1 MTRGSIAIGSSS
13 GEARLD
19 VDDQG
24 EQSEHEIAADLAHQ
38 IGQGVRAAEQA
49 LVARYGPPLHFMLKQ
64 RTRDSELA
72 LDIRQDA
79 LRIVIEKLRA
89 GTLEQPERLG
99 GYLRG
104 VALKLCG
111 AQKRKES
118 RRATTADSDA
128 IEAMADS
135 RTDPAQHLSDEQLK
149 RSVRELLAELSTP
162 RDRDIL
168 TRVYLLE
175 EDKETVCTA
184 LGVDSLHFNRVLFR
198 AKQRFRELLVRAEQR
213 AELRLVR

>member
-1 MTRGSIAIGSSS
+1 
-13 GEARLD
+13 
-19 VDDQG
+19 VDDQS
-24 EQSEHEIAADLAHQ
+24 EQSEHEIAADLALK
-38 IGQGVRAAEQA
+38 IGQGVRAAEQT

-128 IEAMADS
+128 IAAVADS
-135 RTDPAQHLSDEQLK
+135 RADPAEQLSDEQLK
-149 RSVRELLAELSTP
+149 RTVRELLAELSTP

-168 TRVYLLE
+168 TRAYLLE
-175 EDKETVCTA
+175 EDKDTICAA
-184 LGVDSLHFNRVLFR
+184 LDIDSLHFNRVLFR
-198 AKQRFRELLVRAEQR
+198 AKQRFRELLVRAEQHG
-213 AELRLVR
+213 ELRVVK

>member
-1 MTRGSIAIGSSS
+1 MGSGN
-13 GEARLD
+13 GEARRS
-19 VDDQG
+19 VDDQS
-24 EQSEHEIAADLAHQ
+24 EQAEHEIAADLARQ
-38 IGQGVRAAEQA
+38 IGQGVRAAEEA
-49 LVARYGPPLHFMLKQ
+49 LVARYGPALHFLLKK

-79 LRIVIEKLRA
+79 LRVVIEKLRA
-89 GTLEQPERLG
+89 GTLEQPERLA

-111 AQKRKES
+111 AERRKEL

-128 IEAMADS
+128 VEAVAAE
-135 RTDPAQHLSDEQLK
+135 RADPAEHLSEEQLK
-149 RSVRELLAELSTP
+149 RAVRELLAELSTP

-175 EDKETVCTA
+175 EDKDAICAA

-198 AKQRFRELLVRAEQR
+198 AKQRFRELLVRVEQQRGLR
-213 AELRLVR
+213 AVR

>member
-1 MTRGSIAIGSSS
+1 MNSGN
-13 GEARLD
+13 GEARRK
-19 VDDQG
+19 VDDQS
-24 EQSEHEIAADLAHQ
+24 EQSEQEIAADLARQ
-38 IGQGVRAAEQA
+38 IGQGDRVAEQA

-111 AQKRKES
+111 AQKRKEA

-128 IEAMADS
+128 IEAIAAD
-135 RTDPAQHLSDEQLK
+135 RADPAEHL
-149 RSVRELLAELSTP
+149 
-162 RDRDIL
+162 
-168 TRVYLLE
+168 
-175 EDKETVCTA
+175 
-184 LGVDSLHFNRVLFR
+184 
-198 AKQRFRELLVRAEQR
+198 
-213 AELRLVR
+213 

>member
-1 MTRGSIAIGSSS
+1 M
-13 GEARLD
+13 
-19 VDDQG
+19 DDQG
-24 EQSEHEIAADLAHQ
+24 GEESEHEIAADLALK
-38 IGQGVRAAEQA
+38 ISQGVRAAEEA

-89 GTLEQPERLG
+89 GSLEQPERLG

-104 VALKLCG
+104 IALKLCG
-111 AQKRKES
+111 AHKRKES
-118 RRATTADSDA
+118 RRATTTDSDA
-128 IEAMADS
+128 IEAIADS
-135 RTDPAQHLSDEQLK
+135 RTDPVQHLSDEQLK

-213 AELRLVR
+213 AGLRVVR

>member
-1 MTRGSIAIGSSS
+1 MSS
-13 GEARLD
+13 GGAEARFD
-19 VDDQG
+19 VDDQS
-24 EQSEHEIAADLAHQ
+24 EQSEHEIAADLARQ
-38 IGQGVRAAEQA
+38 IGQGDRAAEQT

-72 LDIRQDA
+72 LDVRQEA

-111 AQKRKES
+111 AQRRKES

-128 IEAMADS
+128 IETVADD
-135 RTDPAQHLSDEQLK
+135 RADPAQHVSDEQL
-149 RSVRELLAELSTP
+149 RRAVRDLLAELSTP

-175 EDKETVCTA
+175 EDKDAICAA
-184 LGVDSLHFNRVLFR
+184 LDIDSLHFNRVLFR
-198 AKQRFRELLVRAEQR
+198 AKQRFRELLERAEQR
-213 AELRLVR
+213 GGLRVVR

>member
-1 MTRGSIAIGSSS
+1 MSRGSA
-13 GEARLD
+13 EARLD
-19 VDDQG
+19 VDDQS
-24 EQSEHEIAADLAHQ
+24 EQSEHEIAADLARQ

-49 LVARYGPPLHFMLKQ
+49 LVARYGPPLHFLLKQ

-104 VALKLCG
+104 IALKLCG
-111 AQKRKES
+111 AQRRKES
-118 RRATTADSDA
+118 RRATRTDSEA
-128 IEAMADS
+128 IEAVADAEA
-135 RTDPAQHLSDEQLK
+135 DPVEHLSDEQLK
-149 RSVRELLAELSTP
+149 QTVRQLLAELSTP

-175 EDKETVCTA
+175 QDKDTVCAA
-184 LGVDSLHFNRVLFR
+184 LDVDALHFNRVLFR
-198 AKQRFRELLVRAEQR
+198 AKQRFREVLVRAERR

>member
-1 MTRGSIAIGSSS
+1 MSS
-13 GEARLD
+13 GSREARLD
-19 VDDQG
+19 VEDQS
-24 EQSEHEIAADLAHQ
+24 EQSEHEIAADLARQ

-72 LDIRQDA
+72 LDVRQEA

-89 GTLEQPERLG
+89 RTLEQPERLG

-111 AQKRKES
+111 AQRRKES
-118 RRATTADSDA
+118 RRATTTDSDA
-128 IEAMADS
+128 IDAVADE
-135 RTDPAQHLSDEQLK
+135 RADPAEDLSDEQL
-149 RSVRELLAELSTP
+149 RHAVRELLAELSTP

-175 EDKETVCTA
+175 EDKDTICTA

-198 AKQRFRELLVRAEQR
+198 AKQRFREVLVRSGQHG
-213 AELRLVR
+213 ELRVVR

>member
-1 MTRGSIAIGSSS
+1 MGSGSR
-13 GEARLD
+13 EARLE

-24 EQSEHEIAADLAHQ
+24 EQSEHEIAADLARQ
-38 IGQGVRAAEQA
+38 IGQGVRAAEEA

-111 AQKRKES
+111 AQKRKDS

-128 IEAMADS
+128 IEAVADAQA
-135 RTDPAQHLSDEQLK
+135 DPAEHLSDEQLK
-149 RSVRELLAELSTP
+149 RIVRELLAELGTP

-175 EDKETVCTA
+175 QDKETVCNA

-198 AKQRFRELLVRAEQR
+198 AKQRFRDVLVRAEQR
-213 AELRLVR
+213 AGLRLVR

>member
-1 MTRGSIAIGSSS
+1 VSSGN
-13 GEARLD
+13 GEARRK
-19 VDDQG
+19 VDDQS
-24 EQSEHEIAADLAHQ
+24 EQAEHEIAADLARQIHQ
-38 IGQGVRAAEQA
+38 GDRAAEQA
-49 LVARYGPPLHFMLKQ
+49 LVARYGPPLHFLLKQ

-79 LRIVIEKLRA
+79 LRVVIEKLRA
-89 GTLEQPERLG
+89 GTLEQPERLA

-111 AQKRKES
+111 AQRRKEL

-128 IEAMADS
+128 IETVADD
-135 RTDPAQHLSDEQLK
+135 RADPEEHLSEEQL
-149 RSVRELLAELSTP
+149 RRAVRELLAELSTP

-168 TRVYLLE
+168 TRVYLLD
-175 EDKETVCTA
+175 EDKEAICTA

-198 AKQRFRELLVRAEQR
+198 AKQRFRELLMRAEQGG
-213 AELRLVR
+213 LRLVR

>member
-1 MTRGSIAIGSSS
+1 MSGRT

-19 VDDQG
+19 VDDQS
-24 EQSEHEIAADLAHQ
+24 EQSEHEIAADLARQ

-64 RTRDSELA
+64 RTRDAELA

>member
-1 MTRGSIAIGSSS
+1 MGNGN
-13 GEARLD
+13 GEARRN
-19 VDDQG
+19 VDDQS
-24 EQSEHEIAADLAHQ
+24 EQAEHEFAADLARQ
-38 IGQGVRAAEQA
+38 IGQGVKAAEQTLA
-49 LVARYGPPLHFMLKQ
+49 ARYGPGLHFLLKQ

-79 LRIVIEKLRA
+79 LRVVIEKLRA
-89 GTLEQPERLG
+89 GTLEQPERLA

-111 AQKRKES
+111 AQRRKEL

-128 IEAMADS
+128 IEAVADE
-135 RTDPAQHLSDEQLK
+135 RGTPEEQLSDEQL
-149 RSVRELLAELSTP
+149 RRAVRELLAELSTP

-168 TRVYLLE
+168 TRVYLLD
-175 EDKETVCTA
+175 EDKDAICSA

-198 AKQRFRELLVRAEQR
+198 AKQRFRELLVRQEQQGG
-213 AELRLVR
+213 LRLVR

>member
-1 MTRGSIAIGSSS
+1 MTRGSIAMSSGS

-19 VDDQG
+19 VDDQS
-24 EQSEHEIAADLAHQ
+24 EQSEHEIAADLARQ
-38 IGQGVRAAEQA
+38 IGQGVRAAEQT

-72 LDIRQDA
+72 LDIRQEA

-104 VALKLCG
+104 VAVKLCG
-111 AQKRKES
+111 AQRRKER
-118 RRATTADSDA
+118 RRATTTDSAA
-128 IEAMADS
+128 IESVADE
-135 RTDPAQHLSDEQLK
+135 RTDPSQHLSDEQLK
-149 RSVRELLAELSTP
+149 RTVRALLAELPTP

-175 EDKETVCTA
+175 EDKDTICAA
-184 LGVDSLHFNRVLFR
+184 LGIDSLHFNRVLFR
-198 AKQRFRELLVRAEQR
+198 AKQRFRELLTRAEQHG
-213 AELRLVR
+213 ELRLVK

>member
-1 MTRGSIAIGSSS
+1 MRREN

-19 VDDQG
+19 VDDQS
-24 EQSEHEIAADLAHQ
+24 EPSEHEIAADLALK
-38 IGQGVRAAEQA
+38 IGQGVRAAEEA
-49 LVARYGPPLHFMLKQ
+49 LVARYGPPLHFMLKR

-111 AQKRKES
+111 AQQRKES

-128 IEAMADS
+128 VEAIADAHA
-135 RTDPAQHLSDEQLK
+135 DPVEHLSDEQLR

-198 AKQRFRELLVRAEQR
+198 AKQRFRELLLRAEQR
-213 AELRLVR
+213 AKLRLVR

>member
-72 LDIRQDA
+72 LDVRQEA

-89 GTLEQPERLG
+89 GSLEQPERLG

-104 VALKLCG
+104 IALKLCG
-111 AQKRKES
+111 AQRRKES

-128 IEAMADS
+128 IESLADD
-135 RTDPAQHLSDEQLK
+135 RPDPADQLSDEQLK
-149 RSVRELLAELSTP
+149 RTVRALLGELSTP

-168 TRVYLLE
+168 TRLYLLE
-175 EDKETVCTA
+175 EDKDTICTA
-184 LGVDSLHFNRVLFR
+184 LGIDSLHFNRVLFR
-198 AKQRFRELLVRAEQR
+198 AKQRFRELLVRAEQHG
-213 AELRLVR
+213 ELRLVR